1 MLIEHIIRARKS
13 TGSNRTKHVFV
24 WTYRSERVVADKV
37 QVLGE
42 GRGQCNT
49 VILWYLFDDATHK
62 APPKTRKETYDHNR
76 NENQIHYSE
85 E

>member
-24 WTYRSERVVADKV
+24 WPYRSERVVADKV

-49 VILWYLFDDATHK
+49 VIL
-62 APPKTRKETYDHNR
+62 
-76 NENQIHYSE
+76 
-85 E
+85 